1 MSSRRPSP
9 FDADAAQDRIAAVV
23 RRIPLGCVATYGDV
37 AAAAGLPGRAR
48 MVGRYLGAV
57 DDGVDALPWH
67 RVIAAGGRIALPDG
81 SASRTTQLRRLMAE
95 GVTLTG
101 SGRVDLA
108 RHRWQ
113 RGVLAPVLD

>member
-37 AAAAGLPGRAR
+37 AAAAGLTGRAR

-57 DDGVDALPWH
+57 DGVDALPWH